1 MNPVRIAMVCLAAA
15 VLTALAPLAASAGDK
30 PEELRV
36 LYLERPPYYWTENGR
51 PTGFL
56 MNLTRRILD
65 EAGVSADYASV
76 PAARILEVIRADRQP
91 LCSIGWFRTPQRETF
106 ASFSLPIYR
115 DRPLTLLTSR
125 DKADLF
131 DKHATLQ
138 DVFDDADLI
147 MAQVASFSYGET
159 IDRMLREILVRNLT
173 VSTTQSV
180 LPKLIL
186 HGRATYMLVA
196 PEEVQTL
203 LRSAGVDAER
213 FVSLE
218 MDDIPAGN
226 LRHFMFS
233 KSVPENIVRRINQ
246 AIETLTDQQAILH
259 PAY

>member
-1 MNPVRIAMVCLAAA
+1 MFATCLAA
-15 VLTALAPLAASAGDK
+15 VLLAIPGPLGAQASEK
-30 PEELRV
+30 PDELRV

-65 EAGVSADYASV
+65 EAGVPATYAPV
-76 PAARILEVIRADRQP
+76 PAARIIEEIRANRRP
-91 LCSIGWFRTPQRETF
+91 LCAIGWFRTPQRETF

-115 DRPLTLLTSR
+115 DHPLVLLTTK

-131 DKHATLQ
+131 DEHATLQ
-138 DVFDDADLI
+138 DVFDDTDLI

-186 HGRATYMLVA
+186 RGRATYMLAA
-196 PEEVQTL
+196 PEEVPTM
-203 LRSAGVDAER
+203 LRSAGLDPED

-218 MDDIPAGN
+218 MDDMPAGN
-226 LRHFMFS
+226 LRHLMFS
-233 KSVPENIVRRINQ
+233 ASVPQTVLRRVNL

-259 PAY
+259 PASD